1 MDWRKKLPA
10 AKKIVRDRKP
20 YYAMANLRIPI
31 VETTVI
37 PTACMDMKGVMRIN
51 PAFADTLTPA
61 NLAGVLIH
69 EFTHEFLGHVERM
82 QGMDPAT
89 YNMAAD
95 AEIHQDKDILDL
107 LGDSVSPVTLESL
120 GIEAPAKGSLSAEK
134 IYNIIKQQSDDSNQ
148 GDDSTSDD
156 NQSDDSNDTS
166 DDSSQGDDDDTSDSD
181 TGDDANSGSGTG
193 DSSDDTGDD
202 SDSDT
207 GSDSDSDGEPS
218 DDGTGN
224 GTGCSGDEVNH
235 QTQQEFNAE
244 DAERGNEPGK
254 SKVTREEIREVIR
267 EQIRKYQDSGQE
279 AVRGTVPGNLSQ
291 WAAHKPE
298 PPKRKIPWQRHLLN
312 AVGGE
317 GEANR
322 TSSYSRVYRRQDCY
336 GWDDIIMPGEESQ
349 GYQIGI
355 IVDTSGSMRRYMAGL
370 LDSVSALLRTVEGS
384 QVEAAFCTTSVQ
396 AVSRFAKIT
405 SANEHLF
412 GVGGGTD
419 LTCGFEYFDKK
430 RRDKPRL
437 VIVATD
443 GETPYPRN
451 PNSHAYK
458 VIVLLTK
465 NCNRSSYP
473 IPGSYTIIETY

>member
-1 MDWRKKLPA
+1 MDWRKKLPK
-10 AKKIVRDRKP
+10 AKAIVRNRKP

-31 VETTVI
+31 VETQVI

-51 PAFADTLTPA
+51 PKFADTLTPA

-69 EFTHEFLGHVERM
+69 EYAHEFLGHVERM
-82 QGMDPAT
+82 QGMDPAI
-89 YNMAAD
+89 YNQAAD

-120 GIEAPAKGSLSAEK
+120 GIEPLAGGSLSAEK
-134 IYNIIKQQSDDSNQ
+134 IYNIIKQQSDDSSD
-148 GDDSTSDD
+148 DDSQSDD
-156 NQSDDSNDTS
+156 SQSDDSNSDSDDNSDDSNS
-166 DDSSQGDDDDTSDSD
+166 DDSSQGDDDSNSDDGSSDSD
-181 TGDDANSGSGTG
+181 TGDDSDSGTG
-193 DSSDDTGDD
+193 
-202 SDSDT
+202 
-207 GSDSDSDGEPS
+207 SDSDGEPG

-224 GTGCSGDEVNH
+224 GTGCSGDKVDNE
-235 QTQQEFNAE
+235 TQQKFNAE

-254 SKVTREEIREVIR
+254 SKATREEVKEVIR
-267 EQIRKYQDSGQE
+267 EQIRSYQNSGQE
-279 AVRGTVPGNLSQ
+279 ETRGTVPGNLSQ

-298 PPKRKIPWQRHLLN
+298 PPKRKIPWQRHLLS
-312 AVGGE
+312 AIGGE

-322 TSSYSRVYRRQDCY
+322 TSSYSRIYRRQDCY

-370 LDSVSALLRTVEGS
+370 LDSLTALLRTVEGS

-419 LTCGFEYFDKK
+419 LVCGFEYFDKK

-443 GETPYPRN
+443 GETPYPYR
-451 PNSHAYK
+451 SKHDYK

-465 NCNRSSYP
+465 NCNRNLYP
-473 IPGSYTIIETY
+473 IPTNYTIIETY